1 MLRQPMPNST
11 NHTDAQ
17 RVAQQVAVA
26 PTIDELPNGLRV
38 VVTSIPHSQ
47 AAVLAAYV
55 GVGSRDEARDTLGLS
70 HYLEHMLFKGT
81 EARPEPTAISAA
93 IEGAGGSLNAFT
105 SRELTCYWNRVPF
118 DRLPLAMDVL
128 ADSVRH
134 SLLAE
139 SEIERERTVIC
150 SEIRR
155 AHDQPGQRVGQLLT
169 QAAYGEQPL
178 GWEIAGDLESVGSV
192 TREHL
197 ADHIAT
203 WYRPSNIV
211 LSVAGNVERE
221 QVLEFAERHWGEG
234 WPEGASAAAPARSP
248 AEAAMSDDLAQIEV
262 RNLEQCNLALALRS
276 IHRLDPDRYAM
287 ALLNEVLGGGMSSRL
302 FTEIREKRGL
312 AYSVGSHPTA
322 FDDAGHLAIMAGVT
336 DEHVLETVDVVIDEL
351 GKLVAEPV
359 ADEELERVREH
370 AIGSFR
376 LGLDAAASWCHR
388 AGGMLLSNGF
398 IEPVEET
405 IAGYE
410 SVTSAD
416 IQRVAQR
423 VMREGNLAA
432 AVVGPFEQADEL
444 REQVDCFSPN

>member
-1 MLRQPMPNST
+1 MLRQPMPKST
-11 NHTDAQ
+11 NH
-17 RVAQQVAVA
+17 RVAVE
-26 PTIDELPNGLRV
+26 PTIDVLANGLRV
-38 VVTSIPHSQ
+38 VVTEIPHSQ

-55 GVGSRDEARDTLGLS
+55 GVGSRDEARETLGLS

-105 SRELTCYWNRVPF
+105 SRELTSYWNRVPF

-139 SEIERERTVIC
+139 AEIERERTVIC

-155 AHDQPGQRVGQLLT
+155 AHDQPGQRVMQLISD
-169 QAAYGEQPL
+169 AAYGEQPL
-178 GWEIAGDLESVGSV
+178 GWEIAGDLESVGAV
-192 TREHL
+192 MREHL
-197 ADHIAT
+197 VDHIDRF
-203 WYRPSNIV
+203 YRPSQIV
-211 LSVAGNVERE
+211 LSVAGNVQRE
-221 QVLEFAERHWGEG
+221 EVVELAERHWGSG
-234 WPEGASAAAPARSP
+234 WQSNAFEPSPARPSAADS
-248 AEAAMSDDLAQIEV
+248 MSADVAQIEV
-262 RNLEQCNLALALRS
+262 RDLEQCNLALALRS

-312 AYSVGSHPTA
+312 AYSVGSYPTA
-322 FDDAGHLAIMAGVT
+322 FDDAGHLTIMAGVT
-336 DEHVLETVDVVIDEL
+336 DEHVLETVDVVFDEL

-359 ADEELERVREH
+359 TDEEIDRVREH

-405 IAGYE
+405 IAGYLAV
-410 SVTSAD
+410 SAAD

-423 VMREGNLAA
+423 VVREGNLAA
-432 AVVGPFEQADEL
+432 AVVGPFDQDDAL
-444 REQVDCFSPN
+444 RERVDRFNPN

>member
-1 MLRQPMPNST
+1 MPNSSAAT
-11 NHTDAQ
+11 TS
-17 RVAQQVAVA
+17 VE
-26 PTIDELPNGLRV
+26 PTIDTLPNGLRV

-55 GVGSRDEARDTLGLS
+55 GVGSRDEARETLGLS

-134 SLLAE
+134 SLLADA
-139 SEIERERTVIC
+139 EIERERTVIC

-155 AHDQPGQRVGQLLT
+155 AHDQPGQRVMQLISD
-169 QAAYGEQPL
+169 AAYGEQPL
-178 GWEIAGDLESVGSV
+178 GWEIAGDLESVDGI
-192 TREHL
+192 TREDL
-197 ADHIAT
+197 ATHIDT
-203 WYRPSNIV
+203 FYRPANIV
-211 LSVAGNVERE
+211 LSVAGNVDRQEVVE
-221 QVLEFAERHWGEG
+221 LAERHWGSG
-234 WPEGASAAAPARSP
+234 WPDSSSQVTPSRESAA
-248 AEAAMSDDLAQIEV
+248 EEMSSDLAQIEV
-262 RNLEQCNLALALRS
+262 RELEQCSLALALRS

-322 FDDAGHLAIMAGVT
+322 FDDAGHLTIMAGVT
-336 DEHVLETVDVVIDEL
+336 EEHVLETVDVVFDEL

-359 ADEELERVREH
+359 TDDELERVREH
-370 AIGSFR
+370 AVGSFR

-388 AGGMLLSNGF
+388 AGGMLIANGF

-405 IAGYE
+405 IAGYQA
-410 SVTSAD
+410 VTAAQ
-416 IQRVAQR
+416 IQRVAER
-423 VMREGNLAA
+423 FVRKDNLAA
-432 AVVGPFEQADEL
+432 AVVGPFDQSDAL
-444 REQVDCFSPN
+444 RERVERFSPN

>member
-1 MLRQPMPNST
+1 MLKQPMPTMPNASNSQ
-11 NHTDAQ
+11 H
-17 RVAQQVAVA
+17 AVE
-26 PTIDELPNGLRV
+26 PTIDVLPNGLRV
-38 VVTSIPHSQ
+38 VATAIPHSQ

-81 EARPEPTAISAA
+81 ESRPEPTAISAA
-93 IEGAGGSLNAFT
+93 IEGAGGLLNAFT
-105 SRELTCYWNRVPF
+105 SRELTSYWNRVPF

-150 SEIRR
+150 SEIRC

-169 QAAYGEQPL
+169 QATYGEQPL
-178 GWEIAGDLESVGSV
+178 GWEIAGDLESVGAV

-197 ADHIAT
+197 TEHIET
-203 WYRPSNIV
+203 FYRPANIV
-211 LSVAGNVERE
+211 LSVAGNIDREEVVE
-221 QVLEFAERHWGEG
+221 LAEGHWGSG
-234 WPEGASAAAPARSP
+234 WPDGFSDATPTRQSAAD
-248 AEAAMSDDLAQIEV
+248 EMSDDLAQIEV
-262 RNLEQCNLALALRS
+262 RNLEQCSLALALRS
-276 IHRLDPDRYAM
+276 IHRLDPDRYALNLM
-287 ALLNEVLGGGMSSRL
+287 NEVLGGGMSSRL

-322 FDDAGHLAIMAGVT
+322 FDDAGHLSIMAGVT
-336 DEHVLETVDVVIDEL
+336 EEHVLETVDVVIDEL

-359 ADEELERVREH
+359 TDDEIERVREH

-410 SVTSAD
+410 SVSAAD

-423 VMREGNLAA
+423 ILREGNLAA
-432 AVVGPFEQADEL
+432 AVVGPFDQRDEL
-444 REQVDCFSPN
+444 LERVNGFNPN